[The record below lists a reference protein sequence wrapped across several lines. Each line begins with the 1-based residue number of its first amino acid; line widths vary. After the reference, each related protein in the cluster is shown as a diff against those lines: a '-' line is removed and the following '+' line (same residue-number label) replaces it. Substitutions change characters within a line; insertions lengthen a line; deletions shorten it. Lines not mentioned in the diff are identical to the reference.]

1 MELGAEERRLREC
14 RTGVRWRRWGPYLS
28 ERQWGTVREDYSDNG
43 DAWSYFSHDQ
53 SRSRAYR
60 WGEDGLAGI
69 SDAQQR
75 LCFALALWN
84 ENDPILK
91 ERLFGLTN
99 TEGNHGE
106 DVKEYYFYLDN
117 LPTHS
122 YQRWLYKY
130 PHRAYPYDDL
140 VATNRSRSRVEA
152 EYELIDTGI
161 FDDDRYFDVEVE
173 YAKDG
178 PDDILCR
185 ITVHNRGADD
195 APLHVL
201 PTLWFRN
208 TWSWTG
214 DGTTNGSKPQLSAVV
229 ADHPV
234 VQADH
239 DELGRYFLHAET
251 GATLLFCENETNH
264 ARLGSGNNPTP
275 YVKDGINDHVV
286 NGLTRA
292 TNPAGTGTKVA
303 AHTRVVVPG
312 GGSTVLR
319 VRLTDRTIDELPQ
332 PFADFDALVD
342 ARRDDAD
349 EFYES
354 ITPPSL
360 TADESSVMRQALAGM
375 LWSKQ
380 TYNFDLDTWLRERK
394 SHPLRSPAR
403 RGTRNESW
411 FHMHNREVISM
422 PDKWEYPWYA
432 AWDLAFHTIPLMMV
446 DPDFAKGQLDLML
459 SPAYLHPSGQI
470 PAYEW
475 NFSDVNPPVHAF
487 ATLLVHNLD
496 LELSGDDDI
505 DVTFLRESFHK
516 LLLNFT
522 WWVNRKDPS
531 GRSVFEGGFLGL
543 DNIGVFDRSA
553 ALPTG
558 GRLEQADGTA
568 WMALYSQN
576 MLDLSLILAERDP
589 TYEDFIL
596 KFLLRFFWIAAAM
609 DPVGE
614 HPDEMWDE
622 EDGFFYDVLRLPD
635 GTGQR
640 LEVRSLVGLLPL
652 CATTVFEPDVL
663 GKFPSLRPAVLDH
676 MQAQRRPS
684 VPHRRPAAAG
694 CERTTHP
701 VARQRGEAAA
711 HPHPHARR
719 GAVPRPA
726 RHPLTLEVA
735 SRAPLRD
742 RRGGHDVQGAVRTGG
757 VDLGHVRRQLQL
769 AGPGVVP
776 GQRAHHPSPA
786 PALPVLRRRIHD
798 RVSHR
803 FGQPDDPVRG
813 GQGDLRPPGE
823 HVPDRRARAT
833 AGLRR
838 HREVPDRRALARP
851 GAVLRVLPRRQRGR
865 ARRLAP
871 DRLDRCGRPAHPV
884 VRRARRRGD
893 APHRRPAAG
902 APVPPPDRRE
912 DRRRDGGTSHTRS
925 ETLSAQSDAWSGRG
939 RRIRWST
946 RSSRGYGW
954 PTSRHSPVGPSRWPT
969 YPTRCG
975 TTSLDRAST
984 PCG

>member
-1 MELGAEERRLREC
+1 MELGAEERRLRES
-14 RTGVRWRRWGPYLS
+14 RTGARWRRWGPYLS
-28 ERQWGTVREDYSDNG
+28 ERQWGTVREDYSDSG
-43 DAWSYFSHDQ
+43 DAWSYFSHDL

-69 SDAQQR
+69 SDTQQR

-140 VATNRSRSRVEA
+140 VTTNRSRSRVEA

-214 DGTTNGSKPQLSAVV
+214 DGATSGSKPHLSAVA

-264 ARLGSGNNPTP
+264 ARLGSGDNPTP

-303 AHTRVVVPG
+303 AQTRVVVPG

-319 VRLTDRTIDELPQ
+319 VRLTDQTSDELPQ

-360 TADESSVMRQALAGM
+360 TTDESSVMRQALAGM

-403 RGTRNESW
+403 HGTRNESW
-411 FHMHNREVISM
+411 FHMNNREVISM

-676 MQAQRRPS
+676 MERNGDLLSRIADPLQPGVNGRHILSLVNEEKLRRILTRMLDEERFLGPHGIRSLSKWHLEHPYEIDVEGTTYRVQYEPAESTSGMFGGNSNWRGPVWFPVNVLIIRALLQHYQYYGDEFTIECPTGSGNQMTLFEVAKEISDRLASTFLIDESGRRP
-684 VPHRRPAAAG
+684 VYGGTEKFQTDEHWRDLVLFYEYFHGDNGAG
-694 CERTTHP
+694 LGASHQTGWTGV
-701 VARQRGEAAA
+701 VARLIQLFGELDAEAML
-711 HPHPHARR
+711 RI
-719 GAVPRPA
+719 GGRP
-726 RHPLTLEVA
+726 
-735 SRAPLRD
+735 
-742 RRGGHDVQGAVRTGG
+742 
-757 VDLGHVRRQLQL
+757 
-769 AGPGVVP
+769 
-776 GQRAHHPSPA
+776 
-786 PALPVLRRRIHD
+786 
-798 RVSHR
+798 
-803 FGQPDDPVRG
+803 
-813 GQGDLRPPGE
+813 
-823 HVPDRRARAT
+823 
-833 AGLRR
+833 
-838 HREVPDRRALARP
+838 LARP
-851 GAVLRVLPRRQRGR
+851 YRRLTDEKIGDATA
-865 ARRLAP
+865 ARRT
-871 DRLDRCGRPAHPV
+871 
-884 VRRARRRGD
+884 RGVK
-893 APHRRPAAG
+893 P
-902 APVPPPDRRE
+902 
-912 DRRRDGGTSHTRS
+912 
-925 ETLSAQSDAWSGRG
+925 
-939 RRIRWST
+939 
-946 RSSRGYGW
+946 
-954 PTSRHSPVGPSRWPT
+954 
-969 YPTRCG
+969 
-975 TTSLDRAST
+975 
-984 PCG
+984 

>member
-1 MELGAEERRLREC
+1 MDLTAEERRLREA
-14 RTGVRWRRWGPYLS
+14 RAGTPWRRWGPYLS
-28 ERQWGTVREDYSDNG
+28 ERQWGTVREDYSDSG

-69 SDAQQR
+69 SDTQQR
-75 LCFALALWN
+75 MCFAIALWN

-130 PHRAYPYDDL
+130 PHQAYPYDNL
-140 VATNRSRSRVEA
+140 VATNRSRSRTEA

-185 ITVHNRGADD
+185 ITIHNRGADA

-208 TWSWTG
+208 TWSWN
-214 DGTTNGSKPQLSAVV
+214 DTTSSSKPQLSTVA

-239 DELGRYFLHAET
+239 DELGRYFLHAEAD
-251 GATLLFCENETNH
+251 ATLLFCENESNH
-264 ARLGSGNNPTP
+264 IRLGTGANLTA
-275 YVKDGINDHVV
+275 YVKDGVNDHVV
-286 NGLTRA
+286 NGLTGA

-312 GGSTVLR
+312 GGASVLR
-319 VRLTDRTIDELPQ
+319 VRLTDRPIDELPQ
-332 PFADFDALVD
+332 PFADFDAIID
-342 ARRDDAD
+342 ARRGDAD

-354 ITPPSL
+354 ITPPAL

-380 TYNFDLDTWLRERK
+380 TYNFDVDTWLRERD
-394 SHPLRSPAR
+394 SHPLRSPTR
-403 RGTRNESW
+403 HGTRNESW
-411 FHMHNREVISM
+411 FHMQNHDVISM

-496 LELSGDDDI
+496 FELSGDDDI
-505 DVTFLRESFHK
+505 DRAFLRESFHK

-652 CATTVFEPDVL
+652 CATTVFEAETL
-663 GKFPSLRPAVLDH
+663 AKFPSLRPAVEDHLRRNGDLLARIADPLKPGVNGRHILSLVNEEKLRRILARMLDEERFLGPH
-676 MQAQRRPS
+676 GIRSLSKWHLEHPYEIDVAGTTYKVQYEPAESTSGMFGGNSNWRGPVWFPVNVLIIRALLQHYQYYGDEFTIECPTGSGNQMTLFEVAKEISDRLASTFLTDESGRRP
-684 VPHRRPAAAG
+684 VYGGTEKFQTDEHWRDLVLFYEYFHGDNGAG
-694 CERTTHP
+694 LGASHQTGWTGV
-701 VARQRGEAAA
+701 VARLIQLFGELDA
-711 HPHPHARR
+711 
-719 GAVPRPA
+719 
-726 RHPLTLEVA
+726 E
-735 SRAPLRD
+735 D
-742 RRGGHDVQGAVRTGG
+742 
-757 VDLGHVRRQLQL
+757 
-769 AGPGVVP
+769 
-776 GQRAHHPSPA
+776 
-786 PALPVLRRRIHD
+786 VLRL
-798 RVSHR
+798 
-803 FGQPDDPVRG
+803 G
-813 GQGDLRPPGE
+813 GRP
-823 HVPDRRARAT
+823 
-833 AGLRR
+833 
-838 HREVPDRRALARP
+838 LARP
-851 GAVLRVLPRRQRGR
+851 YRRLTDERIGDVTM
-865 ARRLAP
+865 ARRT
-871 DRLDRCGRPAHPV
+871 
-884 VRRARRRGD
+884 RG
-893 APHRRPAAG
+893 
-902 APVPPPDRRE
+902 V
-912 DRRRDGGTSHTRS
+912 
-925 ETLSAQSDAWSGRG
+925 
-939 RRIRWST
+939 
-946 RSSRGYGW
+946 
-954 PTSRHSPVGPSRWPT
+954 
-969 YPTRCG
+969 
-975 TTSLDRAST
+975 T
-984 PCG
+984 P